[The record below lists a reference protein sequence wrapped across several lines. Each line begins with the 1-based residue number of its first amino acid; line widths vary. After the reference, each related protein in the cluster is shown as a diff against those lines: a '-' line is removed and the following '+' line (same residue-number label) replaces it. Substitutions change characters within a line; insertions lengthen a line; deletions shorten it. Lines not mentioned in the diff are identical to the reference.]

1 MASSVSISPAIL
13 LTASSF
19 RVSVNETATL
29 MGTEVAHPSSSTQD
43 RPFKLLVK
51 EDIFTVDSEAL
62 RRLSPI
68 FALMCFGKDFDNG
81 RELARE
87 IVDEK
92 SVDIS
97 TFLGCLEDHKKIT
110 EFNFSTILR
119 LAEKYQVESLTSA
132 CESFICDRLDLDNV
146 KPDQVLTLLIAA
158 NEYHLKRET
167 INALIV
173 RLSKEERVVFT
184 RLKLSR
190 YLPSNI
196 YGAILATSL
205 NIAQAKEIATMNG
218 HLFKMERNKTQ
229 YKRAVC
235 GMCKKIV
242 DGAASCDGCR
252 MVLCATHWKTN
263 ACMNSYGKQ
272 MLEELK
278 SNIVELEYVD

>member
-1 MASSVSISPAIL
+1 MA
-13 LTASSF
+13 
-19 RVSVNETATL
+19 
-29 MGTEVAHPSSSTQD
+29 TEVAHPSSSRQD

-51 EDIFTVDSEAL
+51 EDIFTVDSEVL

-68 FALMCFGKDFDNG
+68 FALMCFGKDFENG

-97 TFLGCLEDHKKIT
+97 TFLSCLEDHQKVT
-110 EFNFSTILR
+110 EFNFVTVLR

-132 CESFICDRLDLDNV
+132 CETFICERLDLDNL

-158 NEYHLKRET
+158 NDYHLKRCA
-167 INALIV
+167 INALII
-173 RLSKEERVVFT
+173 RLSREERGVYN

-205 NIAQAKEIATMNG
+205 NLAQVKEIATMNG

-229 YKRAVC
+229 YRRAVC

-242 DGAASCDGCR
+242 DSAASCDGCR
-252 MVLCATHWKTN
+252 MVLCAAHWKTN
-263 ACMNSYGKQ
+263 ACTSTYGQ
-272 MLEELK
+272 RMLEELE
-278 SNIVELEYVD
+278 NNTVELEYAD